1 MRINSCNMS
10 GAQVPPPAVSELW
23 NLCNFAST
31 VEMEE
36 GFSMQCGRDRLFL
49 EIGSGASLLAMAA
62 RHMPADL
69 LTKARQCT
77 N

>member
-1 MRINSCNMS
+1 
-10 GAQVPPPAVSELW
+10 
-23 NLCNFAST
+23 
-31 VEMEE
+31 MEE
-36 GFSMQCGRDRLFL
+36 GLRMKCGRDRLFL

-69 LTKARQCT
+69 LTKARQST

>member
-1 MRINSCNMS
+1 
-10 GAQVPPPAVSELW
+10 
-23 NLCNFAST
+23 
-31 VEMEE
+31 MEE
-36 GFSMQCGRDRLFL
+36 GLRMQCGRDRLFL

-69 LTKARQCT
+69 LTKARQSI

>member
-1 MRINSCNMS
+1 MEF
-10 GAQVPPPAVSELW
+10 QVPPPAVSELW
-23 NLCNFAST
+23 NLCNFAGN

-36 GFSMQCGRDRLFL
+36 GLRMKCGRDRLFL

-69 LTKARQCT
+69 LTKARQST